1 MPNIPLRPFSHHLFF
16 FQNESIIKHI
26 TIPNAIVNI
35 DTPETTLLAR
45 TKFFSGDW
53 NEYVDRTAADGLK
66 FDYILTSETIYNPQS
81 YRKLLNLFKAKLQ
94 SDGIIYLAAKS
105 VYFGVGG
112 SVAQFIDA
120 IDKDAA
126 FAAKIIHS
134 IKDNVHR
141 DILEIKFK

>member
-1 MPNIPLRPFSHHLFF
+1 M
-16 FQNESIIKHI
+16 
-26 TIPNAIVNI
+26 TIPNTIVNI
-35 DTPETTLLAR
+35 EEPETNMTTR

-53 NEYVDRTAADGLK
+53 ANYVEATIDGPK
-66 FDYILTSETIYNPQS
+66 FDYILTSETIYNPQN
-81 YRKLLNLFKAKLQ
+81 YKKLLNLFKTKLQ
-94 SDGIIYLAAKS
+94 NSGTIYLAAKS

-120 IDKDAA
+120 IQKDDI
-126 FAAKIIHS
+126 FTAKTIHS